1 MPIPIVNRRQFLSGS
16 AKAGAAVV
24 VGGASL
30 AALLEACSTGSNG
43 GAEASSLAVEID
55 EGQNAN
61 PFQWLNGAM
70 NSKFGVTTKPVG
82 LPFVGQYEKIV
93 SEMITRSS
101 VYDVMAF
108 PPQMLGD
115 FAAKG
120 FLAPLDDLLNVSDL
134 NLSDILPAYRDPG
147 MKRNGKIYAAPYDGD
162 LLQVAY
168 RTDIFQ
174 KAGISQPPATWDD
187 FVRISKELH
196 NPPKQ
201 YGNAFYGQRGFCYA
215 WFINIFAANGGR
227 WFDDSMKAGI
237 AGDTGVKALET
248 LLELKNY
255 APPNILQIG
264 YPELNEAYLTGSTAM
279 VVQWD
284 DLAMKAEDATKSK
297 VVGMNAYAACPVRS
311 YMPYS
316 RVLAVSAYSK
326 SPHNS
331 AKVIQYMSSSDAQKL
346 FDYDPNCGED
356 PCRLSVLDPSFVKDH
371 TGKPTMPGA
380 QASSYVAAIKT
391 GLQAGYP
398 ELSITGAPRYLD
410 ILDLKI
416 NEALA
421 GSSRPADALKA
432 AAGEWDS
439 ITGSLG
445 KDDQLKAYHDWIQAL
460 QTAGV
465 QY

>member
-1 MPIPIVNRRQFLSGS
+1 MANPMVNRRQFMAGS
-16 AKAGAAVV
+16 AKVGGAIAL
-24 VGGASL
+24 GGASL
-30 AALLEACSTGSNG
+30 AALLEACQSSSGGS
-43 GAEASSLAVEID
+43 AEASTIAVEVD

-61 PFQWLNGAM
+61 PFQWFNGAM
-70 NSKFGVTTKPVG
+70 NSKFGVQTKSVG

-101 VYDVMAF
+101 VYDVMVF

-134 NLSDILPAYRDPG
+134 NMPDILPAYRDPG

-162 LLQVAY
+162 ILQLAY

-174 KAGISQPPATWDD
+174 KAGIASPPTTWDE
-187 FVRISKELH
+187 FVAIAKQLH
-196 NPPKQ
+196 NPPNQ

-227 WFDDSMKAGI
+227 WFDDSMNAGI
-237 AGDTGVKALET
+237 ASDAGVKALET
-248 LLELKNY
+248 LVELKKY
-255 APPNILQIG
+255 APPNILGIG
-264 YPELNEAYLTGSTAM
+264 YPELNEAYLSGKTAM
-279 VVQWD
+279 VIQWD
-284 DLAMKAEDATKSK
+284 DLALKAEDATKSK
-297 VVGMNAYAACPVRS
+297 VVGLNAYAACPVRS

-316 RVLAVSAYSK
+316 RVMAVSAYSQN
-326 SPHNS
+326 PHNS
-331 AKVIQYMSSSDAQKL
+331 AKVVQFMSSSPIQAQ

-356 PCRLSVLDPSFVKDH
+356 PCRLSVLDPSLVKDH
-371 TGKPTMPGA
+371 TGNPTMPA
-380 QASSYVAAIKT
+380 TQAASYVSAIKT

-421 GSSRPADALKA
+421 GSSSPSDALKS

-445 KDDQLKAYHDWIQAL
+445 KDGQLAAYHDWIQAL
-460 QTAGV
+460 STAGV